1 MSFQNANAISLTAG
15 AAISQGRFV
24 KVSTGGKVIQAAA
37 GTDEAV
43 GVALEAAAADL
54 DVIPCAKYDG
64 GIVEVEA
71 GAAVTVGAD
80 VSSDSVGRAVAA
92 ATSDAIAGWALS
104 GAGAAGEFIKV
115 LLVKGSLAAA

>member
-1 MSFQNANAISLTAG
+1 MSNQNANAVSLTAG
-15 AAISQGRFV
+15 AAIAQGRFV

-37 GTDEAV
+37 GTDEVV
-43 GVALEAAAADL
+43 GVALEASAADL

-80 VSSDSVGRAVAA
+80 VASDSVGRAVAA
-92 ATSDAIAGWALS
+92 ATGNAIAGWALS

-115 LLVKGSLAAA
+115 LLIKGSLAAA